1 MTLISSPLEI
11 QKSLRTENR
20 IPSIRFLFLS
30 LVFLIFLL
38 PVFIKGNGN
47 QREYGGPH
55 LGRHVLAVFEELER
69 MFGAVRHKNKIILHE
84 KPYRRDNAPGYQQ
97 NIFFVTASGFPGQ
110 PPQSHR
116 KGNQAKPYECID
128 SIRKL

>member
-1 MTLISSPLEI
+1 MGYRNNTMTLISSPLEI

-20 IPSIRFLFLS
+20 IPSIRFLSLS
-30 LVFLIFLL
+30 LVFLISLL

-69 MFGAVRHKNKIILHE
+69 MLGTVRHKNKIILHE
-84 KPYRRDNAPGYQQ
+84 KPYRRENAPGYQQ
-97 NIFFVTASGFPGQ
+97 DIFFVRLVLSLDNLHKVTA
-110 PPQSHR
+110 R
-116 KGNQAKPYECID
+116 A
-128 SIRKL
+128 IRPNHMNA